1 MKLVLPTIP
10 KLKVIYSYLLLKAIE
25 SKNPVIGWDSLA
37 EAISIA
43 GITPSN
49 SNIKK
54 YILALKAHDPSLIE
68 YHSVNLYSP
77 LYKLLVYIVYFEDGQ
92 RRIEKGTLGEAAT
105 FKRDLVFALCHE
117 DTENT
122 TTFTD
127 LMKEDWKEEID
138 NLAERAEREE
148 RALEVLREK

>member
-25 SKNPVIGWDSLA
+25 SKNPVISWESLS
-37 EAISIA
+37 EAIAVA
-43 GITPSN
+43 GITPTN
-49 SNIKK
+49 SNVKK
-54 YILALKAHDPSLIE
+54 FILALKAHDPPLIE
-68 YHSVNLYSP
+68 YYSVNLYSP
-77 LYKLLVYIVYFEDGQ
+77 LYKLLVYVVYFDNGREMRQ
-92 RRIEKGTLGEAAT
+92 ATLGEAAL

-148 RALEVLREK
+148 RALEVLRGD